1 MNTEPNAFPSILIQG
16 MGWVSF
22 VLSSDS
28 AGFVSYAGSLGSV
41 PSSQI
46 LDCKGARKEVV
57 VGPWLL
63 AWICSKFP
71 NLYIAK
77 EAKKLVHSQ

>member
-1 MNTEPNAFPSILIQG
+1 MNTEPNAFPSILIRG

-28 AGFVSYAGSLGSV
+28 TGFVSYAGSLGSV

-46 LDCKGARKEVV
+46 LDCKGARKGSCCCWSMVTGLDLFQV
-57 VGPWLL
+57 P
-63 AWICSKFP
+63 KFV
-71 NLYIAK
+71 YCKA
-77 EAKKLVHSQ
+77 S